1 MKKIVIELYDTL
13 SSFDGEGIISESL
26 LRETLKDSSLV
37 LLSMK
42 VVDDPSETYDHI
54 KKGWL
59 NNGDR

>member
-1 MKKIVIELYDTL
+1 MKKILIELYDSL
-13 SSFDGEGIISESL
+13 SFEDGEGIISESL
-26 LRETLKDSSLV
+26 LRETFRDSSLI

-42 VVDDPSETYDHI
+42 VVDDPSDTYDHI